1 MLATYQ
7 DVRAVQCDW
16 ITNKLINT
24 KLGNTATIVTKDERK
39 KMEKDMFQ
47 TSDLAT
53 IAILELNDFQ
63 IREITGDK
71 KKFAIFDN
79 TIKLQKVVDDFI
91 LGKLRVEPLEFFN
104 QIRTTRYKLINSR

>member
-1 MLATYQ
+1 VIYQ
-7 DVRAVQCDW
+7 DAVAVQCAW
-16 ITNKLINT
+16 TTNKLINI
-24 KLGNTATIVTKDERK
+24 KLGNIATIVIKEERK
-39 KMEKDMFQ
+39 KMEKEIFE